1 MDVIDALAEWSERP
15 GPMYR
20 RLAGAMADAIAR
32 GDLVV
37 GESLPAERALAASL
51 VVARSTVVAAYDLLR
66 EQGLIESRQGS
77 GTWIAGAARQGQAN
91 SQAPDSLRA
100 AAYRD
105 GGQTIDLATAALP
118 AADAVRAA
126 LRDVAES
133 PDDALFGS
141 AGYHRLGLPRLREA
155 IARQYRES
163 GVPTTSEEILVTT
176 GTQQAISLLA
186 EHFLGSGDVAV
197 VEEPT
202 PPGALDVLRALP
214 VTIRTAPAVAG
225 PDGPNPVIAQVRRG
239 SARLLYLNPTLGLT
253 GRVLAEHDRRRLMR
267 ELAPSD
273 IVVVGDESQRDL
285 CFDEP
290 PRPMVGGAASGTA
303 TFVAI
308 GSLSK
313 LYWGGLRIGWIRAAE
328 PVVNRLARTKAR
340 ADLGT
345 PVISQLVAERLL
357 EHYAE
362 TRGER
367 IAWLEERL
375 ADALELMHEHLP
387 EFEVTRPAGGLSLW
401 VRMPWGLSGAFSELA
416 TRFGVSVVPGSLL
429 SHLGGVDDRL
439 RIVFARERAEFA
451 EGVRRLAQAWEAF
464 SSRADA
470 VGRDLDGPILL

>member
-1 MDVIDALAEWSERP
+1 MDVIDALGDWSERP

-20 RLAGAMADAIAR
+20 RLADAMAEAVAR

-37 GESLPAERALAASL
+37 GTALPAERALAASL
-51 VVARSTVVAAYDLLR
+51 VIARSTVVAAYDVLR

-77 GTWIAGAARQGQAN
+77 GTWIAGADRKGQAN
-91 SQAPDSLRA
+91 TKAPDSLRA

-105 GGQTIDLATAALP
+105 GGQAIDLATAALP
-118 AADAVRAA
+118 AAPAVRAS
-126 LRDVAES
+126 LREVADA
-133 PDDALFGS
+133 PDEALFDS
-141 AGYHRLGLPRLREA
+141 AGYHRLGLLRLREA
-155 IARQYRES
+155 IARQYRDA

-214 VTIRTAPAVAG
+214 VTIRTAPAVTG
-225 PDGPNPVIAQVRRG
+225 PDGPDAVITQVRRG

-253 GRVLAEHDRRRLMR
+253 GNVLAEHDRRRLMR
-267 ELAPSD
+267 ELAASD

-290 PRPMVGGAASGTA
+290 PRPMVGASVRGPA

-313 LYWGGLRIGWIRAAE
+313 LYWGGLRIGWIRAPE
-328 PVVNRLARTKAR
+328 PVIARLARTKAR

-357 EHYAE
+357 GSYAE
-362 TRGER
+362 TRRER
-367 IAWLEERL
+367 IGWLEERL
-375 ADALELMHEHLP
+375 DGALELMREHLP
-387 EFEVTRPAGGLSLW
+387 EFEVGRPAGGLNLW

-416 TRFGVSVVPGSLL
+416 TRFGVSIVPGSLL

-439 RIVFARERAEFA
+439 RIVFAREPEEFA
-451 EGVRRLAQAWEAF
+451 EGVRRLAQAWDAF

-470 VGRDLDGPILL
+470 VGRDLDGPVLL